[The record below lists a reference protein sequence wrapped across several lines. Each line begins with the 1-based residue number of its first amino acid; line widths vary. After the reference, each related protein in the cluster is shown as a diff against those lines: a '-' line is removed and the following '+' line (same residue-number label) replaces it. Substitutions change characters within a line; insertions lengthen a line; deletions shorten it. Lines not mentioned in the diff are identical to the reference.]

1 MSFDRTTRVGDR
13 IRQVLAELLQTEVR
27 DPELGF
33 VTLTDVELSSDLRHG
48 KVFVSVLGDDKE
60 APLRA
65 LKRAAPFLQR
75 HLGRRARLRYVPHLR
90 FELDTSLDRGLRI
103 DSLLQDSGPGEPE
116 DGSS

>member
-1 MSFDRTTRVGDR
+1 MSFDRAQRVGDR
-13 IRQVLAELLQTEVR
+13 IRQILAELLQTEVR

-48 KVFVSVLGDDKE
+48 KVFVSVLGDDKA

-75 HLGRRARLRYVPHLR
+75 HLGRRAQLRYVPHLR
-90 FELDTSLDRGLRI
+90 FELDTSLDRGFRI
-103 DSLLQDSGPGEPE
+103 DRLLHDEESGD
-116 DGSS
+116 DGP